1 MTQTS
6 PSADAIASSSECEAT
21 APGADQSC
29 WRGGTTFRRPGSG
42 RTDAGNESQ
51 VVRPMTTVA
60 PIVSCLNSC
69 WSSGSRQGK
78 APSRPMTRSAAS
90 AQMSETVTRPRSDGD
105 RSAQR
110 RMVLVA
116 DDGDV
121 VVGVVEQG
129 VGVAQL
135 EAWEVI
141 GRPRQLRAH
150 LLDVVVVDV
159 TVAAGPDELA
169 HLEPDLLSDHVR
181 QQRVARDVERH
192 TEEEVGAALVELAGQ
207 PAVGDVELEEGVARR
222 QRHLWDVADVEREEG
237 GPRCHPSLGDA
248 AEVPGGDEDRSGA
261 GAAPK
266 RLEQRGARV
275 EVPAVRRR
283 PAPPLNAVDGAE
295 VAVRLGPLVPDRHAV
310 L

>member
-6 PSADAIASSSECEAT
+6 PSAEVSASSRECAAT
-21 APGADQSC
+21 APGADQCGCLVS
-29 WRGGTTFRRPGSG
+29 TTLRRPGSG

-51 VVRPMTTVA
+51 VARPMTTVA
-60 PIVSCLNSC
+60 PLVSCLNSC
-69 WSSGSRQGK
+69 WSSGNRHGR

-135 EAWEVI
+135 EAWEVV

-150 LLDVVVVDV
+150 LLDV
-159 TVAAGPDELA
+159 
-169 HLEPDLLSDHVR
+169 
-181 QQRVARDVERH
+181 
-192 TEEEVGAALVELAGQ
+192 
-207 PAVGDVELEEGVARR
+207 
-222 QRHLWDVADVEREEG
+222 
-237 GPRCHPSLGDA
+237 
-248 AEVPGGDEDRSGA
+248 
-261 GAAPK
+261 
-266 RLEQRGARV
+266 
-275 EVPAVRRR
+275 
-283 PAPPLNAVDGAE
+283 
-295 VAVRLGPLVPDRHAV
+295 
-310 L
+310 